1 MTINAHPQLPEFE
14 YIRPGTLM
22 EASQFLAQHAS
33 EARTLSG
40 GTDIFVRM
48 RNGFWRDKYLVD
60 IKHLDGMGDISFDPE
75 AGLTIGAAVNMNRAH
90 AYPAVQEYYHLL
102 GDACRSVASYQLRTR
117 ATIIGNLCNASPAG
131 DTIGACLVFN
141 GILKVHG
148 VNGFRDMP
156 LAKFFIGPGKTAL
169 QPGDIVTVL
178 HLPLPPEGSAGT
190 YIKLGR
196 NTRSDLAI
204 VGVTVFGFPD
214 TTATSGYSF
223 RIALTSVAP
232 IPLVASAAQ
241 DYLATTFI
249 TPEAFSKAAKLVAE
263 ACNPVDDVRASARY
277 RRAMAHQLTEKAL
290 QEIWTRLSR

>member
-22 EASQFLAQHAS
+22 EASQFLAQHAG
-33 EARTLSG
+33 EARILSG

-60 IKHLDGMGDISFDPE
+60 VKHLDGMGDISFAPE

-90 AYPAVQEYYHLL
+90 AYPPVQEHYPLL

-156 LAKFFIGPGKTAL
+156 LAKFFFGLGKTAL

-196 NTRSDLAI
+196 NTRSDLSI

-214 TTATSGYSF
+214 TTATSGYRF

-241 DYLATTFI
+241 VYLAANFI
-249 TPEAFSKAAKLVAE
+249 TPEVFSEAAKLVAE
-263 ACNPVDDVRASARY
+263 ACDPIDDVRGSARY
-277 RRAMAHQLTEKAL
+277 RRAMARLLTEKAL